1 MRRVENV
8 YSLYDRVKWE
18 VFSLVLKMYYVISK
32 QLNSF
37 KMYVNDLVLVR
48 VERGVRVSRL
58 SR

>member
-18 VFSLVLKMYYVISK
+18 VFSLVLKMYYVIRK